1 MGHHRK
7 LSDEMLSM
15 HLLLF
20 FSFAFLLQ
28 PVVRGASSSPPHD
41 CPNKCGDVNIE
52 YPFGIGPGCAL
63 EEGFELHCNKSQDG
77 QRNTTYLFNMPVANI
92 LLLQGQVRVMSYIA
106 SMCHN
111 RSTTTFL
118 DLAGTPFTVSEKEN
132 VFTVVGVDTLGLM
145 AGTRQS
151 AIVSTLSLSLSPH
164 MHAHT
169 HTQREKR
176 ISHKK
181 RNIHYI
187 LLLAAGYLQYKVLL
201 PIAQIQVST

>member
-28 PVVRGASSSPPHD
+28 PVVRGASSSPRHD

-63 EEGFELHCNKSQDG
+63 EEGFELHCNRSQDG
-77 QRNTTYLFNMPVANI
+77 QRNTTYLSNMPVANI

-111 RSTTTFL
+111 RSTTSFL

-132 VFTVVGVDTLGLM
+132 MFTVVGVNTIGFM

-151 AIVSTLSLSLSPH
+151 AIVSALSLCLPH

-169 HTQREKR
+169 QR
-176 ISHKK
+176 KK
-181 RNIHYI
+181 RMSQKKEHSIYSAVGCRLSSIYSSPAN
-187 LLLAAGYLQYKVLL
+187 
-201 PIAQIQVST
+201 AQIQAST